1 MKEKVA
7 IIDSLGAHGSSHHF
21 YIFGQA
27 KGLSKSG
34 VNISIYTNNV
44 TKNPNYEGV
53 KFYQF
58 YKDIFGRKSR
68 LFSGFQYILGSVFSL
83 FHAKF
88 NGVKI
93 CHYHLFHVD
102 ILVFFDFILSKILG
116 LKVVYT
122 IHDVVSFE
130 NSRSSDKLSN
140 WIYKRANKILT
151 HNKFSEEIFRI
162 HNKNINTEIDIIPHG
177 NYVPFLEIRK
187 DKRLSRHHLKIP
199 QDKKVLLFFGMIKKV
214 KGLEVLLQAMNEV
227 IENNSDVLLVIA
239 GRVWENDFSI
249 YQKIIDYNNLSDYC
263 LIHNK
268 FIAHDDVDHYYASAD
283 LVVLPYKRIY
293 QSGVLMMSMS
303 YEKAVLVS
311 DLPPLTEVVKDMKT
325 GFVFESENPKSLAEK
340 LNGILSDANKLEEVR
355 IKGSNYIKSKYDWLE
370 IGKETKKSY
379 QSIL

>member
-1 MKEKVA
+1 MKKKVA
-7 IIDSLGAHGSSHHF
+7 IIDSLGAHGSSFHF

-34 VNISIYTNNV
+34 LDVSIYTNNV
-44 TKNPNYEGV
+44 TNNPNYDGV

-58 YKDIFGRKSR
+58 YKDIFGGKSK
-68 LFSGFQYILGSVFSL
+68 LVSGFRYILGSVFSL

-93 CHYHLFHVD
+93 CHYHIFHVS

-151 HNKFSEEIFRI
+151 HNKFSEDIFRR
-162 HNKNINTEIDIIPHG
+162 HYKNINTEIDIIPHG
-177 NYVPFLEIRK
+177 NYVPFLKISK
-187 DKRLSRHHLKIP
+187 DKILSRNHLKIP
-199 QDKKVLLFFGMIKKV
+199 QNKKVLLFFGMIKKV
-214 KGLEVLLQAMNEV
+214 KGLEILLQAMKEV
-227 IENNSDVLLVIA
+227 IEKNSDVFLVIA
-239 GRVWENDFSI
+239 GRVWKNDFSI
-249 YQKIIDYNNLSDYC
+249 YQKIIDDNKLLNYC

-268 FIAHDDVDHYYASAD
+268 FIPHEDVDHYYASAD
-283 LVVLPYKRIY
+283 LVVLPYTRIY

-303 YEKAVLVS
+303 YEKAVIVS
-311 DLPPLTEVVKDMKT
+311 DLPPLTEVVQDMKT
-325 GFVFESENPKSLAEK
+325 GFVFESENPKSLSEK
-340 LNGILSDANKLEEVR
+340 LNQILADTNKLEEVR
-355 IKGSNYIKSKYDWLE
+355 IKGSEHIKSKYDWLE
-370 IGKETKKSY
+370 IGKATKKSY